1 MLLSCGALVLLA
13 CMQLSLAL
21 RSCGS
26 LRAPSVRGC
35 VRLFAAGA
43 GFGDK
48 KTHKLPLESS
58 FPSVDAFA
66 KGKSLVAGTME
77 GVNVDLAALAAKSK
91 ESAFEKLTYP
101 TPFALK
107 IIGANNESFLR
118 VVLDTL
124 APHCAEGTPSA
135 IPHTVTE
142 SKGKG
147 TAKYISLTATP
158 TFASAAQ
165 ILAAYE
171 ALGKAEGVKFV
182 L

>member
-1 MLLSCGALVLLA
+1 
-13 CMQLSLAL
+13 
-21 RSCGS
+21 
-26 LRAPSVRGC
+26 
-35 VRLFAAGA
+35 
-43 GFGDK
+43 
-48 KTHKLPLESS
+48 
-58 FPSVDAFA
+58 
-66 KGKSLVAGTME
+66 ME